1 MEGWPQHAAA
11 KNASFVQKGKP
22 VMRVTTTDAL
32 KALCGQDA
40 AITLINTLE
49 AESFEKTKIPGAINV
64 PLESDD
70 FVARVEQAAGAKDM
84 PIVVY
89 CASPQCDS
97 SEKGARKLETAGFT
111 AVSRYVGGAEF
122 YGELANI

>member
-1 MEGWPQHAAA
+1 
-11 KNASFVQKGKP
+11 
-22 VMRVTTTDAL
+22 MRMTTTDAL
-32 KALCGQDA
+32 KASCGQDA

-49 AESFEKTKIPGAINV
+49 AESFEKTKIPGAIND
-64 PLESDD
+64 PLESVD
-70 FVARVEQAAGAKDM
+70 FVARVEKAAGGKDR